1 MSKER
6 KEKARALRTVG
17 PYSMGKTI
25 GQGSMGKVKVAY
37 HTSGKQYACK
47 IVRRPVAIEGP
58 DSLVIG
64 SYMSDIPAHSY
75 KSQEEMDDQ
84 RMIREMA
91 LTLLLDHPY
100 IVSLREIAITNSHY
114 YLFMDLVEGTQVLDF
129 IISHGKLKEKFAQ
142 TLMAQILSA
151 VDYCHRNNVVHRDLK
166 IENIL
171 INNKGYIQ
179 LIDFGLANLYSKD
192 KLLSTFCGSLYF
204 AAPELLSAR
213 KYVGP
218 EVDIWSLGV
227 ILYVLT
233 CGKVPF
239 DDSNLPELHS
249 KIKAGIFDLPNHLSS
264 ELKHLI
270 SRMLVVNPAERAT
283 LGEII
288 HHPWLSNI
296 QVSNFMPFREPLA
309 PPFNMDAIE
318 RMKGFDLG
326 SNDAILQRLKAAS
339 TKQFPDQIPMDPAVS
354 IYYLVQE
361 KLRKQLKP
369 SVEKRPSVHS
379 VEMAPPSSPVTPARR
394 QTLTSAK
401 TLETPSEDPANL
413 RRSKSLA
420 LEQKK
425 NTSKFFKRVSSKLSS
440 SNDSKPKISSEESGE
455 PQKTLKSRL
464 SAMTMRSKKSRE
476 DTKEASPLS
485 EEILANSESEKKN
498 SLKKKVLDFFAK
510 LGKRP
515 KGQDEKLPEQSPRS
529 HSERDI
535 SYESSK
541 ISMSGEKSK
550 SRISIR
556 STIIQPIQSFVESRR
571 PSQSSPVTIN
581 DNFDYDNLEPRR
593 RNVTGQID
601 DKIEKVSVKGI
612 FSASTTSTKPPHK
625 IRELLLNTLM
635 IMQRESILTYYEK
648 RGAIIVITSVDM
660 NTPPTRVV
668 RRSSSNMTSTSI
680 AIPSN
685 PNQQT
690 LSSSYGNTMNYDS
703 TRTSI
708 STTFSDRASAVDT
721 DFTPEG
727 DPSIQSIT
735 RSTKVSFEIKI
746 CKINIAALHCIR
758 FNRLEGDTFEY
769 KKQCSRVLE
778 LLSSKL

>member
-17 PYSMGKTI
+17 PYNMGKTI

-249 KIKAGIFDLPNHLSS
+249 KIKAGMFDLPHHLSS

-296 QVSNFMPFREPLA
+296 QVSNFMPLREPLA
-309 PPFNMDAIE
+309 PPFNMEAIE

-326 SNDAILQRLKAAS
+326 TNDMILQRLMAS
-339 TKQFPDQIPMDPAVS
+339 SKTQFPDQIPMDPVVS

-361 KLRKQLKP
+361 KLRKQTKQLR
-369 SVEKRPSVHS
+369 EKRPSVHS
-379 VEMAPPSSPVTPARR
+379 IESIPSTVAPARR
-394 QTLTSAK
+394 QTLSSTK
-401 TLETPSEDPANL
+401 TLEEPSSDPANL

-440 SNDSKPKISSEESGE
+440 SNDSKPKLSNEESGE

-464 SAMTMRSKKSRE
+464 SAMTIRSKKSRE
-476 DTKEASPLS
+476 DTKETSPLS
-485 EEILANSESEKKN
+485 EEILMNSETDKN
-498 SLKKKVLDFFAK
+498 NSFKKKVLDFFAK
-510 LGKRP
+510 LGRKTKHP
-515 KGQDEKLPEQSPRS
+515 EDKFTGEKARS
-529 HSERDI
+529 HSERDV
-535 SYESSK
+535 SNENPK
-541 ISMSGEKSK
+541 ISMSAEKSK

-556 STIIQPIQSFVESRR
+556 SAIIQPIQSFVEARR
-571 PSQSSPVTIN
+571 PSQSSPVTIS
-581 DNFDYDNLEPRR
+581 DNFDYENQEPKR

-668 RRSSSNMTSTSI
+668 RKSSSNMTSTSI
-680 AIPSN
+680 STPPNS
-685 PNQQT
+685 NQQS
-690 LSSSYGNTMNYDS
+690 LSSSYGNNIYYDS

-727 DPSIQSIT
+727 DPSIQSVT

-746 CKINIAALHCIR
+746 CKINIAALYCIR

>member
-47 IVRRPVAIEGP
+47 IVRRPVAVEGP
-58 DSLVIG
+58 ESLVLG
-64 SYMSDIPAHSY
+64 SYMSDIPSHSY
-75 KSQEEMDDQ
+75 NSQEEMDDQ

-179 LIDFGLANLYSKD
+179 LIDFGLANMYSKD

-213 KYVGP
+213 KYIGP

-239 DDSNLPELHS
+239 DDSNLPELHA
-249 KIKAGIFDLPNHLSS
+249 KIKAGIFDLPGHLSP
-264 ELKHLI
+264 ELKHMI
-270 SRMLVVNPAERAT
+270 SRMLAVNPAERAS

-296 QVSNFMPFREPLA
+296 QVSNFMPPRESFV
-309 PPFNMDAIE
+309 PPFNMDAVE

-326 SNDAILQRLKAAS
+326 SNDAILQRLMIAA
-339 TKQFPDQIPMDPAVS
+339 TKNQFPDQIPMDPAVS

-361 KLRKQLKP
+361 KLRKQNKP
-369 SVEKRPSVHS
+369 IVEKRPSVHS
-379 VEMAPPSSPVTPARR
+379 VELSPTTSNAMPARR
-394 QTLTSAK
+394 QTLSSAK
-401 TLETPSEDPANL
+401 TLEEPSADPANL

-420 LEQKK
+420 LEKKK
-425 NTSKFFKRVSSKLSS
+425 NSGRFFKRVSSKLSS
-440 SNDSKPKISSEESGE
+440 ANDSKPRMSGE
-455 PQKTLKSRL
+455 DSTDTQKTLKSRL
-464 SAMTMRSKKSRE
+464 SAISMRSKKSRE

-485 EEILANSESEKKN
+485 EEIMMNSESEKKS
-498 SLKKKVLDFFAK
+498 SLKKKVLEFFSK
-510 LGKRP
+510 LGKKP
-515 KGQDEKLPEQSPRS
+515 KTENRQPEQKSRS
-529 HSERDI
+529 QSERDV
-535 SYESSK
+535 SYDQPK
-541 ISMSGEKSK
+541 IRMSGEKSK
-550 SRISIR
+550 SRISIK
-556 STIIQPIQSFVESRR
+556 SSIIQPIQSFVEFRR

-581 DNFDYDNLEPRR
+581 DNFDFEQEPKRK
-593 RNVTGQID
+593 NVTGQID

-635 IMQRESILTYYEK
+635 IMQRESILTYFEK
-648 RGAIIVITSVDM
+648 RGSIVVITSVDM
-660 NTPPTRVV
+660 NAPPPRVV
-668 RRSSSNMTSTSI
+668 RRSSSNMTTASL
-680 AIPSN
+680 AIPLN
-685 PNQQT
+685 ANQQT
-690 LSSSYGNTMNYDS
+690 LSSSYGNSMNYDS

-727 DPSIQSIT
+727 DPSIQSVT